1 MKTRNFLWIISYKKL
16 KKKDYK
22 NDSLVVEIFTF
33 IILYLNLFS
42 FEMKRSYVN
51 ILRNVCMPKEL
62 YKFICLE
69 ETFYAL
75 NQGQVTFNKTN

>member
-1 MKTRNFLWIISYKKL
+1 MKARNFLCIISYKKL

-42 FEMKRSYVN
+42 FEMKRNYVN

-62 YKFICLE
+62 YKF
-69 ETFYAL
+69 F
-75 NQGQVTFNKTN
+75 V